1 MLRWLVLTLVCYFS
15 FLSAQQRSVCYLWWR
30 WAIARL
36 RYVTWRYLIIYS
48 KSLLDCALL
57 SSVYYFLSNASVFL
71 VSLNT
76 ISVMANTMSTI
87 TLLYRYNV
95 RKCTANVSE
104 GEPSCRS
111 NWPIGEHRPR
121 TRLTLTNTA
130 HKSQSLADL
139 SLLLDRVSG
148 TTCTCPLTWFW
159 TFSLA
164 SSVGRRRRTCLLKTV
179 ALVTVVLRIVCS

>member
-95 RKCTANVSE
+95 RKCTANVYE
-104 GEPSCRS
+104 GKPSCRTS
-111 NWPIGEHRPR
+111 RLIGEHRPR
-121 TRLTLTNTA
+121 THLTLTNTA
-130 HKSQSLADL
+130 HKPVWSCL
-139 SLLLDRVSG
+139 STYVILNFLSCEFCWSPKTHVFAEDRG
-148 TTCTCPLTWFW
+148 
-159 TFSLA
+159 A
-164 SSVGRRRRTCLLKTV
+164 SNCCASNCL
-179 ALVTVVLRIVCS
+179 